1 MQTYSHL
8 LITALAGN
16 RLENRGV
23 SISKRTFLLG
33 AVLPDLALIV
43 LSVGFVVYYRFLAP
57 QDYTNNQV
65 FTPFEHLL
73 DLAII
78 GYLAWGWLRRRC
90 PQKTN
95 LSSSQP

>member
-1 MQTYSHL
+1 MQIYSHL
-8 LITALAGN
+8 LITAQAGD

-23 SISKRTFLLG
+23 PIRKKTFLLG

-43 LSVGFVVYYRFLAP
+43 LSVGSVVYYRPLA
-57 QDYTNNQV
+57 
-65 FTPFEHLL
+65 PFEHLL

-78 GYLAWGWLRRRC
+78 GCLAWGRLRRRS